1 MHSVKAMRH
10 NGSMLGLWII
20 RTTEKHAETLLGKVQ
35 SDLYLF
41 AFTSA
46 VRASSCM
53 TQLGAAGAP
62 FYVCGA
68 NVEAIVHDARSSGV
82 RGFIV
87 DYDPSR
93 ACFVSAHP
101 LPSEAAAARELR

>member
-1 MHSVKAMRH
+1 MRH

-20 RTTEKHAETLLGKVQ
+20 RTDDPRAESLLGKVQ

-46 VRASSCM
+46 VRANHCM
-53 TQLGAAGAP
+53 SQLGARGAP
-62 FYVCGA
+62 FYICGA
-68 NVEAIVHDARSSGV
+68 NVDSIVRDARASGV
-82 RGFIV
+82 RGFII

-93 ACFVSAHP
+93 ACFVSAHS
-101 LPSEAAAARELR
+101 LPQGMARELR